1 MDILELYIDEEMDK
15 DNVFAISVV
24 ENPAIEEDWIALK
37 SQTIELAEVDKD
49 KHILMGA
56 ALIPN
61 LNILRKD
68 KEGND
73 YYVFFS
79 EETVKKASELFL
91 IRGMQNNSTLEHEFK
106 LKGLSV
112 VESWIVEDEKMDKS
126 AKYNLGLSVGTW
138 AVCVKVD
145 NDDIWDNYVKTGKI
159 KGFSIEGHFSNR
171 VSSGNSA
178 EEQESLNTIKQL
190 TKILED
196 EQK

>member
-68 KEGND
+68 KEGKD

-106 LKGLSV
+106 LKGLRV
-112 VESWIVEDEKMDKS
+112 VESWIEEDEKMDKS

>member
-68 KEGND
+68 KEGKD